1 MRLNPSRVWGVL
13 VVSLF
18 GCADTH
24 PRAPVIDLV
33 SSTPGG
39 PAPLMPTFDTQPAE
53 TYAAETVYTWKI
65 DGTAVAGE
73 EATLTHTFVTPGNY
87 EVAVQATNPVGRA
100 SDSTTVL
107 VTDNAPANACNITQ
121 TNCTRALDVVPFET
135 ERPQEEPGAAEGFA
149 GLQVSASTRWV
160 NFSEATGN
168 SALRVVVTL
177 RNPTDRAV
185 TLDTTGCRL
194 GLRLFDQLERAGNP
208 VAKPE
213 TECGLGRELTVAPQ
227 GERVID
233 QLFGVGELPDERY
246 YLDVRLKLSAGTLEL
261 AAGSADID
269 YTLPFSYEAV
279 TNVASRNGQPDLQ
292 SAITLTNQSDE
303 AITITFGACIL
314 NVQLYLTEAR
324 IGNPVYDYLAR
335 PDFGCPAYLAGA
347 TVEPGAELLADEFKN
362 FIPIAELTAAIGVE
376 GTYHLR
382 LRLDL
387 NEREMIFDPGVL
399 VLGAR

>member
-1 MRLNPSRVWGVL
+1 MRLNPSWVWGVL
-13 VVSLF
+13 VVLLF

-33 SSTPGG
+33 SNTPGG

-65 DGTAVAGE
+65 NGTAVAGE

-87 EVAVQATNPVGRA
+87 EVAVRATNPVGRA

-107 VTDNAPANACNITQ
+107 VTDNAPADACNVTQ
-121 TNCTRALDVVPFET
+121 TNCIRALDVVPFET

-149 GLQVSASTRWV
+149 GLQVSAATQWLD
-160 NFSEATGN
+160 FSEEAYG
-168 SALRVVVTL
+168 SALRAVVTL
-177 RNPTDRAV
+177 QNPTDRAV
-185 TLDTTGCRL
+185 TLDTSGCRL
-194 GLRLFDQLERAGNP
+194 RLHIFDDPERAGGP
-208 VAKPE
+208 LE
-213 TECGLGRELTVAPQ
+213 ESGMECDLGRELIVPPR

-233 QLFGVGELPDERY
+233 KHATLSDLPDERY
-246 YLDVRLKLSAGTLEL
+246 YFDVRLMLNAGTLEL

-324 IGNPVYDYLAR
+324 IGKPVYDYLAQ
-335 PDFGCPAYLAGA
+335 PDFGCPGYLAGA
-347 TVEPGAELLADEFKN
+347 TVEPGASLLADEFKN
-362 FIPIAELTAAIGVE
+362 FIAIAELADAVGVA
-376 GTYHLR
+376 GVYHLR

-387 NEREMIFDPGVL
+387 NEQEMIFDPGVL